1 MQFKGSLAGR
11 RVYWDISWGKVRKE
25 NEKQKQKQKQKQVF
39 CCTG

>member
-25 NEKQKQKQKQKQVF
+25 NEKKKQVF
-39 CCTG
+39 CCTGKMEVG